1 MTVGQPSFADL
12 AMARRRPSDL
22 DRIAALIQWGPIE
35 DRLRK
40 LVERHGRPPFPPLLM
55 LRALLLGQWHTLSDR
70 DLEAALDDRA
80 SFRRFCG
87 LAADDPAPDHSTLCR
102 FRTALIERGL
112 HTELLD
118 LVNRQLEHQGY
129 LLKRGT
135 MIDATVIAAAV
146 NPSGD
151 PAHPSD
157 PDAAFVRRH
166 GRAGSV
172 FGFKAHIASDQDTLL
187 VREVV
192 LTAANV
198 NETEVADRLIE
209 ACADAPAVYA
219 DKAYDTH
226 ARRAMLKRLGL
237 ADGIQ
242 RRANKH
248 HALSPA
254 AVARN
259 VALGRVRGRVETVFA
274 VIKRRY
280 RLSRSRYVGR
290 VKTALQ
296 FTLAAIAFNLRRALR
311 LHDQAGGVSAA

>member
-1 MTVGQPSFADL
+1 
-12 AMARRRPSDL
+12 
-22 DRIAALIQWGPIE
+22 
-35 DRLRK
+35 
-40 LVERHGRPPFPPLLM
+40 
-55 LRALLLGQWHTLSDR
+55 
-70 DLEAALDDRA
+70 
-80 SFRRFCG
+80 
-87 LAADDPAPDHSTLCR
+87 
-102 FRTALIERGL
+102 
-112 HTELLD
+112 
-118 LVNRQLEHQGY
+118 
-129 LLKRGT
+129 

-226 ARRAMLKRLGL
+226 ARRALLERLGL
-237 ADGIQ
+237 TDGSQ

-311 LHDQAGGVSAA
+311 LHDQAGGMSAA